1 MRTVTIERT
10 YYTVQ
15 ELKAHPGGGFVRA
28 LDEYA
33 QQECAWQD
41 WSDEW
46 ASLKALDDAAGY
58 RREARWYHDDGLGD
72 CSELEGARA
81 LAWLENVVIGPLRLP
96 WGYMSAPGP
105 LGQERR
111 KHARYKQRPG
121 TVPDC
126 PLTGFY
132 MDEVLLDDLRDSLRG
147 GMSVGDAM
155 LALEAKVQRVI
166 DDELDYRT
174 SEEAFIEKAEDEGY
188 EFLVTGQ
195 KV

>member
-10 YYTVQ
+10 YYTVR
-15 ELKAHPGGGFVRA
+15 ELQKHPGGGFVRA
-28 LDEYA
+28 LEDYA

-46 ASLKALDDAAGY
+46 GSLKALDDAVGY
-58 RREARWYHDDGLGD
+58 RRERYWHWDHNGLGAVAD
-72 CSELEGARA
+72 MTGRRA
-81 LAWLENVVIGPLRLP
+81 FAWLENVVLAPLRVKWLP
-96 WGYMSAPGP
+96 IGKRG
-105 LGQERR
+105 
-111 KHARYKQRPG
+111 RYTRPG
-121 TVPDC
+121 RVLDC

-132 MDEVLLDDLRDSLRG
+132 MDEVILDDLRDSLRS

-174 SEEAFIEKAEDEGY
+174 SEDAFIEKAEDEGW